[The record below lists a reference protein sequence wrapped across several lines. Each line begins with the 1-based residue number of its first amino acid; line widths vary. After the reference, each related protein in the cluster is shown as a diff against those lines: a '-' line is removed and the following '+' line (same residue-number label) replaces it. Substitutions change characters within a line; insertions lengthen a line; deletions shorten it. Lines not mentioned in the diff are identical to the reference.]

1 MQKIYALDDELHIR
15 ELLEYNLTQAGFEVK
30 TFERGSDLEDMLQTE
45 PCDLILLD
53 IMLPG
58 ENGVEICKKIKSN
71 PQWKEIPV
79 LFLTAKSEEVDKV
92 LGLEIGADDYIAKPF
107 GIRELEARIR
117 AVLRRISPHKEEN
130 KEIITAFDLVMD
142 VPRHVVQKDG
152 KDLILTYKEFELL
165 RILMENQ
172 GRVLTRDLLLNKVW
186 GYDYYGESRTI
197 DVHIRN
203 LRKIL
208 GGGEEDY
215 ILTVRGVGY
224 KFKE

>member
-130 KEIITAFDLVMD
+130 KETITAFDLVMD

-186 GYDYYGESRTI
+186 GYDYYGDDRTL
-197 DVHIRN
+197 DTHIKL
-203 LRKIL
+203 LRSSL
-208 GGGEEDY
+208 GDY
-215 ILTVRGVGY
+215 RKFLVTLRGVGY
-224 KFKE
+224 RFEA

>member
-1 MQKIYALDDELHIR
+1 
-15 ELLEYNLTQAGFEVK
+15 
-30 TFERGSDLEDMLQTE
+30 
-45 PCDLILLD
+45 
-53 IMLPG
+53 
-58 ENGVEICKKIKSN
+58 
-71 PQWKEIPV
+71 
-79 LFLTAKSEEVDKV
+79 
-92 LGLEIGADDYIAKPF
+92 
-107 GIRELEARIR
+107 
-117 AVLRRISPHKEEN
+117 
-130 KEIITAFDLVMD
+130 MD

>member
-45 PCDLILLD
+45 QCDLILLD

-130 KEIITAFDLVMD
+130 KETIAAFDLVMD

>member
-130 KEIITAFDLVMD
+130 KETITAFDLVMD

>member
-45 PCDLILLD
+45 LCDLILLD

-130 KEIITAFDLVMD
+130 KETITAFDLVMD